1 MVTKVSPSGLDTNE
15 LTVLN
20 LGDTPSSYGT
30 TGQVLAV
37 NATADGLTFQT
48 VSGGGTT
55 AFVDLT
61 DGPGALGTAGQ
72 YVAMNSGATALEFIT
87 PPTIPTPPAGFDD
100 LDDTPANYSGA
111 AGYVVR
117 VNSGATG
124 LEFVEPT
131 GLNLT
136 FLGLS
141 DTPDTYTGADTKYL
155 QYDSDTGELIFEDIN
170 NSITPSLISFHDLG
184 KTPTQNAV
192 NNGKFLRQ
200 KSDNSYDLE
209 WVSVSSGVSNLIG
222 LSDTPSSY
230 GNAGQYLK
238 VNDAQTGFVYE
249 TLHPHPPIIM
259 EVFAQETTVTSGTNK
274 YSFRMPYAAI
284 LTGLRASVNNGPN
297 GGPLVV
303 DVNAGGTSVMGANKL
318 TIDNNET
325 TSTTSDVAIDIATT
339 TLTDD
344 QLISVDVDTV
354 NGTPTGLKVTLLLD

>member
-1 MVTKVSPSGLDTNE
+1 MVTKVSPSGIDIDE

-37 NATADGLTFQT
+37 NAEADGLTFQT

-61 DGPGALGTAGQ
+61 DGPGSLGTAGQ
-72 YVAMNSGATALEFIT
+72 YVAMNSGATALEFIS
-87 PPTIPTPPAGFDD
+87 PPTIPTVKDDFTD

-111 AGYVVR
+111 ANKFVQ
-117 VNSGATG
+117 VNSGGTG
-124 LEFVEPT
+124 LEFAEGT
-131 GLNLT
+131 ELGLSLLN
-136 FLGLS
+136 LS
-141 DTPDTYTGADTKYL
+141 DTPDNYSTADGKFL
-155 QYDSDTGELIFEDIN
+155 QYDADTATTRFEDIN
-170 NSITPSLISFHDLG
+170 GSITPSLISFHDLN
-184 KTPTQNAV
+184 KTPAQSAV

-209 WVSVSSGVSNLIG
+209 WVSVSSGATTLLG
-222 LSDTPSSY
+222 LSDTPASY
-230 GNAGQYLK
+230 GTAGQYLK
-238 VNDAQTGFVYE
+238 VNDAETGFVYE

-259 EVFAQETTVTSGTNK
+259 EVFPQETTVTSGTNK
-274 YSFRMPYAAI
+274 YSFRMPYAAV
-284 LTGLRASVNNGPN
+284 LTGIRASVNNGPN

-303 DVNAGGTSVMGANKL
+303 DVNAGGTSVIGANKL

-325 TSTTSDVAIDIATT
+325 TSTTSDVTIELATT
-339 TLTDD
+339 NLTDD